1 MISWVVVKWYGMAEG
16 SKEISH
22 FSARTL
28 VDETALGKENNWMS
42 SWMYVKQVG
51 CEHLTMS
58 NENNQHQQHHYHYQ
72 YSPKS
77 AKKVD
82 EWSESPYAPSQS
94 FGPCHVHNCAG
105 TSKAPGQIQN
115 QDPTVSSKSRLPSV
129 QEERNASI
137 YQSPTNYCTYRWLVK
152 EQIQRAGQH
161 LKGHGETTLL
171 TSRQATL
178 EQSSD

>member
-1 MISWVVVKWYGMAEG
+1 MKTKIDKKSGISTDEQLQASTYHFNNMISWIVVKRYGMAVG

-42 SWMYVKQVG
+42 SWIYVKQVG

-58 NENNQHQQHHYHYQ
+58 NKNNQHQQHYYHYQ

-77 AKKVD
+77 ARKVD

-105 TSKAPGQIQN
+105 TSKALGQIQN
-115 QDPTVSSKSRLPSV
+115 QDPTESSKI
-129 QEERNASI
+129 EI
-137 YQSPTNYCTYRWLVK
+137 T
-152 EQIQRAGQH
+152 
-161 LKGHGETTLL
+161 
-171 TSRQATL
+171 
-178 EQSSD
+178 